1 MRQFDPKATFGF
13 DATNG
18 RKARE
23 SRHWLKAQDVP
34 VGDIRFGEEI
44 RACEDGFSIHLAAAF
59 RRIMRLSDLPFMGDR
74 DQLQQK
80 SV

>member
-1 MRQFDPKATFGF
+1 LDPKATFGF

-23 SRHWLKAQDVP
+23 IRHWLKAQDAP

-44 RACEDGFSIHLAAAF
+44 RAYEDGFSIHLAAAF
-59 RRIMRLSDLPFMGDR
+59 
-74 DQLQQK
+74 
-80 SV
+80 